1 MKTCEEVQ
9 ELISRLLDG
18 ELNEEEQADVAEHLA
33 SCPDCR
39 AMHEAF
45 RSLSGAIAEGL
56 EEPPA
61 RLHETVMADVRRE
74 ATYIKAKSSLASSQR
89 GQALELFRQLGA
101 DPSTAIGAESKYI
114 VIQDL
119 YDTGRFDAVDG
130 EVYSFSQKAGDQ
142 SYWLARAYIVL
153 GDAFAERGQYAQ
165 AKATFESIRDGY
177 EPASGADDIS
187 DSVRMRLER
196 LSSLMQE

>member
-1 MKTCEEVQ
+1 MDANK
-9 ELISRLLDG
+9 
-18 ELNEEEQADVAEHLA
+18 QAA
-33 SCPDCR
+33 R
-39 AMHEAF
+39 TGMM
-45 RSLSGAIAEGL
+45 RSAYRSKDYAAAIASADEVASQRGL
-56 EEPPA
+56 S
-61 RLHETVMADVRRE
+61 ADVRRE

-119 YDTGRFDAVDG
+119 YDTG
-130 EVYSFSQKAGDQ
+130 Q